1 MIGNRRFVGSAGE
14 HIAVRFLAKQGFEII
29 ERNYRFERSEV
40 DIVARD
46 GHVLVFVEVKSRRS
60 KNFGEPEDA
69 VTERKRKHLLKVAEG
84 YLYEHKIENVECRFD
99 VLSIFFHGGGTDIK
113 HIKNA
118 F

>member
-1 MIGNRRFVGSAGE
+1 MTRNKRSIGNVGE
-14 HIAVRFLAKQGFEII
+14 DIAARFLANQGFEII
-29 ERNYRFERSEV
+29 ERNYRYERSEV

-46 GHVLVFVEVKSRRS
+46 SNVLVFVEVKARRS
-60 KNFGEPEDA
+60 RKFGEPEDA
-69 VTERKRKHLLKVAEG
+69 VTERKRKRLLKVAEG

-99 VLSIFFHGGGTDIK
+99 VLSIFFHGGETDIK